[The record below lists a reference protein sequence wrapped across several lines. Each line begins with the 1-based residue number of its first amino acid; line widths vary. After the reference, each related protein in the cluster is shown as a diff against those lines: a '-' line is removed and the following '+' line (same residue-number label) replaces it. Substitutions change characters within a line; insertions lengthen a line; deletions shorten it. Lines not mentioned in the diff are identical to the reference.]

1 MSTVRTINP
10 FTNDTIREWE
20 QQDFSGLMDATVRA
34 QEAFG
39 AWRSVSLT
47 ERVKLVRG
55 ALGYFEENRE
65 AISAEI
71 TAQIGRPL
79 AQARGEID
87 GLLERFN
94 YLCDIAPET
103 LAPDGIPA
111 KENFHR
117 EIIHESHGVVLIIA
131 AWNYPL
137 LIAASGVAGALLA
150 GNAVLLKHS
159 TRTLSIGEHFE
170 KAFGQLGAQDGLV
183 QHVVMDHANTARLIE
198 EGNVQHVAFTG
209 SVSGGNEIYASVAKR
224 YFDCNLE
231 LGGKDGAYV
240 APDAS
245 IAQSAATLVDGAM
258 YNSGQC
264 CCGIERVYVHSEV
277 FDEFL
282 SACLPLVEGYVLGD
296 PMGAAT
302 TQGPLAVAS
311 SVKLMEEQVAEAV
324 ESDGEL
330 LVGGKTRQI
339 GQGTFF
345 EPTLLRVTR
354 NDLAIMQEENF
365 GPLLPV
371 MKVADDAEAITR
383 INDSAYGLTAVIC
396 TADRA
401 RADRFADDVNAGTI
415 FMNRCDYLDPALPW
429 SGVKASGK
437 GSSLSRYGLLAMTRP
452 KAIHFRTQF

>member
-1 MSTVRTINP
+1 MPNVRTINP
-10 FTNDTIREWE
+10 FTGDPIGEWE
-20 QQDFSGLMDATVRA
+20 QQDFSGLMGATARA

-39 AWRSVSLT
+39 AWRRVSLI
-47 ERVKLVRG
+47 ERAKLVRG

-71 TAQIGRPL
+71 TAQMGRPL
-79 AQARGEID
+79 AQARGEIE

-94 YLCDIAPET
+94 YLCDIAQET
-103 LAPDGIPA
+103 LAPDGIPE

-117 EIIHESHGVVLIIA
+117 EIIHEPHGVVLIIA

-150 GNAVLLKHS
+150 GNTVLLKHS

-170 KAFGQLGAQDGLV
+170 KAFGADDLL
-183 QHVVMDHANTARLIE
+183 QHVVMDHDSTAKLIE
-198 EGNVQHVAFTG
+198 QGDINHVVFTG
-209 SVSGGNEIYASVAKR
+209 SVAGGGKIYGSTAKR
-224 YFDCNLE
+224 HFDCNLE

-240 APDAS
+240 APDAD
-245 IAQSAATLVDGAM
+245 IAQSAAMLVDGAM

-264 CCGIERVYVHSEV
+264 CCGIERVYVHEKV
-277 FDEFL
+277 HDEFL
-282 SACLPLVEGYVLGD
+282 AACKPLIEAYALGD
-296 PMGAAT
+296 PLDPNT

-311 SVKLMEEQVAEAV
+311 SAKLMEAQISEAIAAE
-324 ESDGEL
+324 GEIIA
-330 LVGGKTRQI
+330 GGKTRQI
-339 GQGTFF
+339 SQGTFF
-345 EPTLLRVTR
+345 EPTLLTVSR
-354 NDLAIMQEENF
+354 NDLSIMQEENF
-365 GPLLPV
+365 GPILPV
-371 MKVADDAEAITR
+371 MKVTDDAEAIR
-383 INDSAYGLTAVIC
+383 HINDSPYGLTAVIC
-396 TADRA
+396 TSDQSRA
-401 RADRFADDVNAGTI
+401 ESFAYQVEAGTI

>member
-1 MSTVRTINP
+1 MPNVRTINP
-10 FTNDTIREWE
+10 FTGETVREWE
-20 QQDFSGLMDATVRA
+20 QQEFSELRCATAQA

-39 AWRSVSLT
+39 AWRKVPLT
-47 ERVKLVRG
+47 ERVKLVRDVF
-55 ALGYFEENRE
+55 GYFEENRE

-71 TAQIGRPL
+71 TAQMGRPL

-103 LAPDGIPA
+103 LVPDAIPK

-117 EIIHESHGVVLIIA
+117 EIIHEPHGVVLIIA

-170 KAFGQLGAQDGLV
+170 KAFGKLGIQGGLV
-183 QHVVMDHANTARLIE
+183 QHVVMDHANTVRLIE
-198 EGNVQHVAFTG
+198 EGDVQHVAFTG
-209 SVSGGNEIYASVAKR
+209 SVSGGSEIYASAAKR

-240 APDAS
+240 APDAD
-245 IAQSAATLVDGAM
+245 IAQSAAMLVDGAM

-264 CCGIERVYVHSEV
+264 CCGIERVYVHSDV
-277 FDEFL
+277 YDKFL
-282 SACLPLVEGYVLGD
+282 AACLPLVEGYVLGD
-296 PMGAAT
+296 PLDATT
-302 TQGPLAVAS
+302 TQGPLATAS
-311 SVKLMEEQVAEAV
+311 SAKLMEEQTAEAV
-324 ESDGEL
+324 ESGGKL

-339 GQGTFF
+339 EQGTFF
-345 EPTLLRVTR
+345 EPTLLEVER

-371 MKVADDAEAITR
+371 MKVTDDDEAIAH
-383 INDSAYGLTAVIC
+383 INDSPYGLTAVIC
-396 TADRA
+396 TSDRD
-401 RADRFADDVNAGTI
+401 RADRFATAVNAGTI

-429 SGVKASGK
+429 TGVKASGK